1 MGRTRGAVVAVLA
14 SLLVLGALT
23 AASASASGPVW
34 AYCGKTV
41 PKNTGAYTD
50 KACSIESP
58 SHEGKWEL
66 IDGIGKGKGF
76 KGTGESVE
84 FRQVNEKYTFEI
96 FCEKDKVSGRVL
108 APDNVAGVVISMS
121 HCRTSPFDAEKGCA
135 VSTVPLS
142 GHLGWID
149 QAKGEAGLE
158 LTNEAEP
165 ETGIFANIQGC
176 FFPHGDLRIS
186 GAVIAK
192 WGPTGVVTK
201 ETTLSTFFGS
211 TPHKYAE
218 KASCDNVEN
227 IPASFEGEE
236 ASHLLTGE
244 MVGLGPVAC
253 EGAALWVPPS
263 FPFHIKGE
271 ALMVH

>member
-1 MGRTRGAVVAVLA
+1 MLA
-14 SLLVLGALT
+14 LGALS
-23 AASASASGPVW
+23 AAGASASGPVW
-34 AYCGKTV
+34 AYCGKAV
-41 PKNTGAYTD
+41 PKNMGAYTD
-50 KACSIESP
+50 KACSIGSP
-58 SHEGKWEL
+58 GQEGKYEL
-66 IDGIGKGKGF
+66 LDGIGKGKAF

-96 FCEKDKVSGRVL
+96 FCEKDKISGRAL
-108 APDNVAGVVISMS
+108 APDKVAGVVISMS
-121 HCRTSPFDAEKGCA
+121 HCRTSPYDAEKGCA
-135 VSTVPLS
+135 VRTVPLS

-158 LTNEAEP
+158 LTSEAQP
-165 ETGIFANIQGC
+165 ETGIFSNIAGC
-176 FFPHGDLRIS
+176 FFPHLDLRIS

-201 ETTLSTFFGS
+201 ETTLSTFYGS
-211 TPHKYAE
+211 TPHEYAE

-263 FPFHIKGE
+263 SPFHITGE